1 MKRWYR
7 KTAAKAVI
15 LIIGILNGALFLTS
29 LAVTTKLT
37 GTLNPTEAVKLA
49 GRSYEDSEDFSNMV
63 ETYML
68 RVLEQFQ
75 LKALFET
82 DGAYNPDKE
91 IDVMSYFEDAETDGK
106 NHSGLVYKL
115 SDLIEWSKS
124 YSAESG
130 GVYDKNTVIVCK
142 QPSGKY
148 YYYYSEEFFK
158 QLETG
163 ELQIIFND
171 DKMDIDSFLKDL
183 RNGTLTS
190 SGVTDQIIIYDAEGN
205 ELYTDCWNYGESI
218 RESYAPAGAE
228 NLLQVVNERPELNGK
243 LMVIYDQLASVLTN
257 INDSYSRY
265 KSEWEYLEEGNTNFT
280 YLYIDQDTKKVTT
293 NKSEYADLMVKSE
306 TETRL
311 NIEESISNMKSGKNV
326 KYVFVYPKLKDFKTN
341 MDISPTT
348 EWDMVRAYG
357 NDRTYDSI
365 FAVAVDTSYPIK
377 DAFYERNKIY
387 EENIPLLRGSFILL
401 CVSGILLLAGLV
413 IAGLGAGR
421 KEGDDEIHLTG
432 FDRWKTE
439 LAAIT
444 VIGIW
449 AAGTMVIVGGGMLET
464 DNVYNMAGTLDY
476 YGARYMSDKPEV
488 YSMLFVQNISF
499 AEIAVVFSYGVFL
512 FLCFFAGYMSL
523 IRRIKAKTLWDG
535 SILCALHSF
544 GKKVLN
550 ARSDVWR
557 TVLLTGAFLLIHWF
571 AFLFKSVP
579 AAAAALVADAF
590 AFWIIMESM
599 LAKVKI
605 KKGIEQIAS
614 GNLEYRIDLK
624 GLRGTERNIAEKVND
639 IGSGL
644 NRAIDEAMRNE
655 RLKTDLITNVSHDI
669 KTPLTSIIN
678 YVDILKRSDI
688 ADKKIL
694 GYLDILEVKA
704 QRLKTLTEDVVE
716 ASKVSS
722 GNITLEYMDID
733 FREMVQQTE
742 GEMAEK
748 FAARNLSVILNLPE
762 EAAVIHVDGRRM
774 WRVLE
779 NIFGNAAKYAMPGTR
794 VYADLS
800 VTDSQVRFSLKN
812 VSEQQLNIS
821 ADELTERFIRGDIS
835 RSTEGSGLGLSIAK
849 SLTEMQG
856 GTFELYLDGDLF
868 KADIRFPRVKS
879 AERQADETTGQF

>member
-1 MKRWYR
+1 MSHS
-7 KTAAKAVI
+7 VV
-15 LIIGILNGALFLTS
+15 GA
-29 LAVTTKLT
+29 
-37 GTLNPTEAVKLA
+37 
-49 GRSYEDSEDFSNMV
+49 
-63 ETYML
+63 
-68 RVLEQFQ
+68 
-75 LKALFET
+75 
-82 DGAYNPDKE
+82 
-91 IDVMSYFEDAETDGK
+91 
-106 NHSGLVYKL
+106 
-115 SDLIEWSKS
+115 
-124 YSAESG
+124 
-130 GVYDKNTVIVCK
+130 
-142 QPSGKY
+142 
-148 YYYYSEEFFK
+148 
-158 QLETG
+158 
-163 ELQIIFND
+163 
-171 DKMDIDSFLKDL
+171 
-183 RNGTLTS
+183 
-190 SGVTDQIIIYDAEGN
+190 
-205 ELYTDCWNYGESI
+205 
-218 RESYAPAGAE
+218 
-228 NLLQVVNERPELNGK
+228 
-243 LMVIYDQLASVLTN
+243 
-257 INDSYSRY
+257 
-265 KSEWEYLEEGNTNFT
+265 
-280 YLYIDQDTKKVTT
+280 
-293 NKSEYADLMVKSE
+293 
-306 TETRL
+306 
-311 NIEESISNMKSGKNV
+311 
-326 KYVFVYPKLKDFKTN
+326 
-341 MDISPTT
+341 
-348 EWDMVRAYG
+348 
-357 NDRTYDSI
+357 
-365 FAVAVDTSYPIK
+365 
-377 DAFYERNKIY
+377 
-387 EENIPLLRGSFILL
+387 
-401 CVSGILLLAGLV
+401 
-413 IAGLGAGR
+413 
-421 KEGDDEIHLTG
+421 
-432 FDRWKTE
+432 
-439 LAAIT
+439 
-444 VIGIW
+444 
-449 AAGTMVIVGGGMLET
+449 MVIVGGGILET

-476 YGARYMSDKPEV
+476 YGARYMSDMPEV

-499 AEIAVVFSYGVFL
+499 AEIAAVFAYGVFL

-557 TVLLTGAFLLIHWF
+557 TVLLTGTFFLIHWLV
-571 AFLFKSVP
+571 FLFKSVP
-579 AAAAALVADAF
+579 AATAALAADAF
-590 AFWIIMESM
+590 VFWIIMESM

-879 AERQADETTGQF
+879 AEKQADEAVGQL